1 MASNR
6 LVRRNAASPAVPGVD
21 LPTLDLAEVEHD
33 TTEALVARGA
43 AYVREYAAVEHK
55 PTILLYN
62 IATVLVALRGQHTTE
77 DGSPD
82 WRGRSGPYRVDAAEI
97 YRLAGVTEETAGRV
111 GSAVRWHVGNILRR
125 RLTAEELQ
133 AYDLQQDSPLDR
145 LQDRRQ
151 RTTAIVAAARAEVE
165 AAEAS
170 QSTGTAVV
178 KATADHVRLGKAVTN
193 ILDQLSVDV
202 ITDGMTDGQ
211 RAKLDEELAA
221 AQEHIRKLRRHTR
234 KRRSAG

>member
-97 YRLAGVTEETAGRV
+97 YRPGRICCSLARRKHLAPAPDRRRTTGVRPTAGLSV
-111 GSAVRWHVGNILRR
+111 GPSPGPASAHDGYRRCGSRGGRGGGGVAVDGHCCRQGHGRSRPAGQGRNQHPRSAQRR
-125 RLTAEELQ
+125 RDHGR
-133 AYDLQQDSPLDR
+133 YD
-145 LQDRRQ
+145 
-151 RTTAIVAAARAEVE
+151 
-165 AAEAS
+165 
-170 QSTGTAVV
+170 
-178 KATADHVRLGKAVTN
+178 
-193 ILDQLSVDV
+193 
-202 ITDGMTDGQ
+202 
-211 RAKLDEELAA
+211 
-221 AQEHIRKLRRHTR
+221 
-234 KRRSAG
+234 